1 MGQLVFFDE
10 RYLAEIAGFDADTIL
25 QKFYH
30 DESELVVVFFSKGY
44 AESEWCCN
52 VEWRA
57 IRDLIKKR
65 RGYSILPLRFD
76 DTEIPGV
83 YSIDI
88 VPYIGDRSPQQVAEL
103 IEERLN
109 VLRKGFGTPPK
120 KGKPPLGQ
128 IPGKT
133 DPSVP
138 HQLPSPP
145 RDFVGREDDLRKL
158 LAGIEGGV
166 AISGLRGMGG
176 IGKTALALVVADRL
190 AGRYPDG
197 QFFLDLRGTSD
208 KPLSAG
214 HAMAHVLRSIDPQA
228 KPPEDEAG
236 LAAAYRSALHPR
248 RTILLMDNARDAAQ
262 VLPLVPPPGSILLVS
277 SRWRFAVH
285 GLNGVD
291 LDVLDEQD
299 AVRLLL
305 AIEKR
310 IAEHAAALARLC
322 GYLPLAL
329 RAAGSLLQVQRNLSP
344 ADYVRQLEEERTRL
358 EKIGQEGVEI
368 GVEACL
374 DLSYRQLPPETAAV
388 FRRLAVFPGSFDA
401 AGEEA
406 VCQDPAHSHLNE
418 LLRYSLV
425 DYDEAADRYRLHDL
439 ARVFA
444 DLRLKDPDRAAAQ
457 RRHAEF
463 FLTVLKSADEMYL
476 KGGEALSQG
485 LALFDRERA
494 NIEAGQA
501 WACSQPPEDRDA
513 GRLCSAYAGA
523 GAYCLDIR
531 QHPRSERIPWLEAA
545 LAAARRLKDRA
556 AEGAH
561 LGNLGIAYHAL
572 GEYRKAIDLH
582 EQALIIHREIG
593 DRHGEGNVLGN
604 LGIAYDALGEH
615 RKAIEFHEQAL
626 IIHREIGDRRGE
638 AQDLGNLGNAYR
650 ALGEYPKGIEFCM
663 QALTIDRETGD
674 WRSAA
679 QTLGKL
685 GNAYHALREYRKAIG
700 FHEQAL
706 TICRE
711 IGDRRG
717 EGQDLG
723 NLGTAYHALGE
734 DRKAIEFLEQALT
747 IDREIG
753 ERRGEGAALG
763 NLGNA
768 YAALGEYRKAI
779 ELHEQHLAIAREIGD
794 RRGEGAAL
802 FNRGLAFYEL
812 GDRAAAIADAEAA
825 LIIFEQIEDPGA
837 RKVRRRLARWRGS

>member
-1 MGQLVFFDE
+1 MDIYGQPDGKCGHHGVQCKLHNRNLDKAITQEELEAEAAKAKKFRPKLAHFIIATTALRDVKVQEIVRLFNQRKRKPFTVEVKFWDDILDLYDKHREVFDQH
-10 RYLAEIAGFDADTIL
+10 YPA
-25 QKFYH
+25 
-30 DESELVVVFFSKGY
+30 
-44 AESEWCCN
+44 
-52 VEWRA
+52 
-57 IRDLIKKR
+57 
-65 RGYSILPLRFD
+65 SI
-76 DTEIPGV
+76 V
-83 YSIDI
+83 
-88 VPYIGDRSPQQVAEL
+88 
-103 IEERLN
+103 RL
-109 VLRKGFGTPPK
+109 L
-120 KGKPPLGQ
+120 
-128 IPGKT
+128 
-133 DPSVP
+133 

-145 RDFVGREDDLRKL
+145 TDFVGREDDLRKL

-190 AGRYPDG
+190 AGRYPDA

-236 LAAAYRSALHPR
+236 LAAAYRSALHGR
-248 RTILLMDNARDAAQ
+248 RTILLMDNARDADQ
-262 VLPLVPPPGSILLVS
+262 VRPLVPPRGSISILLVT
-277 SRWRFAVH
+277 SRWRFAVE
-285 GLNGVD
+285 GLNPLH

-310 IAEHAAALARLC
+310 IGEHAAALARLC
-322 GYLPLAL
+322 GCLPLAL

-344 ADYVRQLEEERTRL
+344 ADYVRQLEERSRL

-401 AGEEA
+401 AAEET